1 MLMFCPC
8 AIAYTI
14 KELLIMASLSIH
26 NIKSVH
32 VSGQSHDTFCTL
44 KLNVC
49 TQHHSDKTPIY
60 ENIELYFDNEDL
72 RLSFIESI
80 AFNFN

>member
-1 MLMFCPC
+1 
-8 AIAYTI
+8 
-14 KELLIMASLSIH
+14 MASLSIH

-49 TQHHSDKTPIY
+49 TQHKSDKAPIY
-60 ENIELYFDNEDL
+60 ENIELYFDSDDL
-72 RLSFIESI
+72 RQAFIETI
-80 AFNFN
+80 AFQYDGN